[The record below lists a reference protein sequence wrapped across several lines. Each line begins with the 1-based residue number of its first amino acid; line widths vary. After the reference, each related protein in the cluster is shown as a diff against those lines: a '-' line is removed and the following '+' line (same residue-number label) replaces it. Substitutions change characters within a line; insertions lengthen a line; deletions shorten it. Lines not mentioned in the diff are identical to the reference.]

1 MHASAQPVDLT
12 PALAAESI
20 GVEPWRA
27 ESEWIAAVLRSTLSG
42 RLGPGHYLV
51 GIDRQGTA
59 HPLAGNLARERI
71 QPPILEALESNGLW
85 GAVEARRPY
94 EPRELH
100 EFHPAWP
107 AEGGLGARFYL
118 DGRAALGVL
127 LVDTLATERAQA
139 DRPVDDALIELVARH
154 WSVVR
159 EAAALGAF
167 AHALVTA
174 TRVGV
179 AGIDETGRVT
189 YLNALGE
196 EILGMRATEAV
207 GADCA
212 RVIRPA
218 VDEPHPIL
226 QGLNG
231 ALGQVELYITDRQ
244 DRDVP
249 VWLSMEPI
257 LDLES
262 RAQGLACVFR
272 DLSEERAMDQE
283 ARRRERL
290 AVIGELAAGAAHEI
304 RNPLTGIANAAQVLQ
319 MRLGENEGNRRMA
332 DLILG
337 ESQRLERIISSLLGF
352 ARPGQPRM
360 QEVRIEEVVARA
372 LELEQPLYERT
383 GVRSEFRVAGQIP
396 AIFVDPEQVQQV
408 LVNLMRNAVEAMP
421 DGGLLAVEVAVVRRR
436 LYARRKLG
444 RRASDRVSVP
454 SQGPV
459 RRFVRVSVK
468 DTGQGISA
476 QILGRIFDPFFT
488 TRSHGT
494 GLGLSVSQSIV
505 QEHGGFISVQSVQG
519 KGTVFEM
526 DLPVERRQGER
537 RDQNRD

>member
-1 MHASAQPVDLT
+1 
-12 PALAAESI
+12 
-20 GVEPWRA
+20 
-27 ESEWIAAVLRSTLSG
+27 
-42 RLGPGHYLV
+42 
-51 GIDRQGTA
+51 
-59 HPLAGNLARERI
+59 
-71 QPPILEALESNGLW
+71 
-85 GAVEARRPY
+85 
-94 EPRELH
+94 
-100 EFHPAWP
+100 
-107 AEGGLGARFYL
+107 
-118 DGRAALGVL
+118 
-127 LVDTLATERAQA
+127 
-139 DRPVDDALIELVARH
+139 
-154 WSVVR
+154 
-159 EAAALGAF
+159 
-167 AHALVTA
+167 
-174 TRVGV
+174 
-179 AGIDETGRVT
+179 
-189 YLNALGE
+189 
-196 EILGMRATEAV
+196 
-207 GADCA
+207 
-212 RVIRPA
+212 VIRPA
-218 VDEPHPIL
+218 VDEPHPVL

-231 ALGQVELYITDRQ
+231 TLGQVELYLTDRQ

-257 LDLES
+257 LDLQG

-272 DLSEERAMDQE
+272 DLSEERAMDQD

-319 MRLGENEGNRRMA
+319 MRLGDNESHRRMA

-360 QEVRIEEVVARA
+360 REVRIEEIVARA
-372 LELEQPLYERT
+372 LELEQPLYERA

-396 AIFVDPEQVQQV
+396 PIFVDPEQVQQV
-408 LVNLMRNAVEAMP
+408 LVNLMRNAFEAMP

-444 RRASDRVSVP
+444 RRATDRVSVP

-459 RRFVRVSVK
+459 RRFVRVTVK
-468 DTGQGISA
+468 DTGKGIPA
-476 QILGRIFDPFFT
+476 QIVGRIFDPFFT
-488 TRSHGT
+488 TRSRGT

-519 KGTVFEM
+519 KGTVFEV